1 MVWKINDPYE
11 LTVSNILTDIPPV
24 FDGKNV
30 WVATTTGLSCIEFWG
45 PYDDEDVYPN
55 STYTR
60 WKDEEVD
67 LLTYKNIPQKIRVIK
82 TVVLPDITSI
92 LYHNGRLIISTL
104 TRIRGL
110 SCTTGVLSAGVPWP
124 VGVVKNSNLAI
135 HNNSIYFVEQLPTT
149 QSINDSQN
157 LWSVNNVTG
166 VFAVVSQ
173 IPGKKQSAPRDLV
186 IANEIL
192 YISSMN
198 TREVHKFNANTG
210 AYLTSIVIN
219 RDPEKLYRVDNDVMI
234 ISSMRGKSIINEVEY
249 ATSMVS
255 KLTQTDTVDHL
266 YGILTAGKFMADVGD
281 YVWFVNDS
289 GLLQRTKKIDNKTF
303 LSHGTGPILKTKN
316 ADYCIDDTTEGFSLE
331 TASPIEIKNVKNIL
345 ATPSIT
351 YQFYDGSGF
360 QNVVVSRYLFLIKQ
374 NSVVLVKL
382 PGALKWINN
391 LTINQYTAMSTGG
404 LGYKQG

>member
-11 LTVSNILTDIPPV
+11 LTVSSILTDITPV

-30 WVATTTGLSCIEFWG
+30 WVATTSGLSCLEFWG

-55 STYTR
+55 TTYTR

-67 LLTYKNIPQKIRVIK
+67 LLTYKNVPKKIRVIK
-82 TVVLPDITSI
+82 TAVQSGINSMVYFNGFIYISTAVSIFKVDITT
-92 LYHNGRLIISTL
+92 GTKTL
-104 TRIRGL
+104 
-110 SCTTGVLSAGVPWP
+110 
-124 VGVVKNSNLAI
+124 VGNFSVTKSSNLAI
-135 HNNSIYFVEQLPTT
+135 HNEKIFFVEQLPTT
-149 QSINDSQN
+149 QTIQDKQN
-157 LWSVNNVTG
+157 LWSMNMSNGLTTLHG
-166 VFAVVSQ
+166 Q
-173 IPGKKQSAPRDLV
+173 IPGKKQTASRDLV
-186 IANEIL
+186 VANEIL
-192 YISSMN
+192 YISAMN
-198 TREVHKFNANTG
+198 TREVHKYNANTG

-219 RDPEKLYRVDNDVMI
+219 RDPEKLYRVDNDVLI
-234 ISSMRGKSIINEVEY
+234 VSSMRGKTIINEVEY

-255 KLTQTDTVDHL
+255 QLTQTDTVNHL
-266 YGILTAGKFMADVGD
+266 YGILTAGKYMADVGD

-289 GLLQRTKKIDNKTF
+289 GLLPRTKKIDNKTF

-331 TASPIEIKNVKNIL
+331 TVSSIQIKDVKNIL

-360 QNVVVSRYLFLIKQ
+360 QNVNVSRYLFLIKQ

>member
-110 SCTTGVLSAGVPWP
+110 SCATGVLSMGVPWP

-135 HNNSIYFVEQLPTT
+135 HNSSIYFVEQLPTT

-166 VFAVVSQ
+166 VFTSVGQ
-173 IPGKKQSAPRDLV
+173 IPGKKQSAPRD
-186 IANEIL
+186 
-192 YISSMN
+192 
-198 TREVHKFNANTG
+198 
-210 AYLTSIVIN
+210 
-219 RDPEKLYRVDNDVMI
+219 
-234 ISSMRGKSIINEVEY
+234 
-249 ATSMVS
+249 
-255 KLTQTDTVDHL
+255 
-266 YGILTAGKFMADVGD
+266 
-281 YVWFVNDS
+281 
-289 GLLQRTKKIDNKTF
+289 
-303 LSHGTGPILKTKN
+303 
-316 ADYCIDDTTEGFSLE
+316 C
-331 TASPIEIKNVKNIL
+331 
-345 ATPSIT
+345 
-351 YQFYDGSGF
+351 
-360 QNVVVSRYLFLIKQ
+360 
-374 NSVVLVKL
+374 
-382 PGALKWINN
+382 
-391 LTINQYTAMSTGG
+391 
-404 LGYKQG
+404 

>member
-1 MVWKINDPYE
+1 
-11 LTVSNILTDIPPV
+11 
-24 FDGKNV
+24 
-30 WVATTTGLSCIEFWG
+30 
-45 PYDDEDVYPN
+45 
-55 STYTR
+55 
-60 WKDEEVD
+60 
-67 LLTYKNIPQKIRVIK
+67 
-82 TVVLPDITSI
+82 
-92 LYHNGRLIISTL
+92 
-104 TRIRGL
+104 
-110 SCTTGVLSAGVPWP
+110 
-124 VGVVKNSNLAI
+124 
-135 HNNSIYFVEQLPTT
+135 
-149 QSINDSQN
+149 
-157 LWSVNNVTG
+157 
-166 VFAVVSQ
+166 
-173 IPGKKQSAPRDLV
+173 
-186 IANEIL
+186 
-192 YISSMN
+192 
-198 TREVHKFNANTG
+198 
-210 AYLTSIVIN
+210 
-219 RDPEKLYRVDNDVMI
+219 
-234 ISSMRGKSIINEVEY
+234 MRGKSIINEVEY

-255 KLTQTDTVDHL
+255 KLTQSDTVDHL

-331 TASPIEIKNVKNIL
+331 TASSIEIKNVKNIL